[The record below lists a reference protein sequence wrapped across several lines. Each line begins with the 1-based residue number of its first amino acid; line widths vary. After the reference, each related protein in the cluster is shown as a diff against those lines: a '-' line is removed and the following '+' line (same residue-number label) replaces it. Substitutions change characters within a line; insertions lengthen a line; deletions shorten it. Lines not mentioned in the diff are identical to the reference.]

1 MKRIASAAVLL
12 LLLLPAAA
20 LAGWDLDSSLSAV
33 RFKARFMG
41 MTVPGTFSRF
51 SGKVVYDERDIT
63 RSSADVTIDAAS
75 IDTGIGLRNRDL
87 RSARYFNVAEFPTIT
102 FKSRKVEQAG
112 EGKLKV
118 TGALTL
124 HGVTREVVLDVGGP
138 SPPAKD
144 AEGRTRVTGTAAT
157 RINWNDY
164 GMSSALI
171 GDEFDILIDIN
182 LVKTDEPG

>member
-1 MKRIASAAVLL
+1 MKRIASAAMLL
-12 LLLLPAAA
+12 LLLLPSAA
-20 LAGWDLDSSLSAV
+20 LAGWELDNSLTAV

-41 MTVPGTFSRF
+41 TTVPGAFGRL
-51 SGKVVYDERDIT
+51 SGQVVYDERDIT
-63 RSSADVTIDAAS
+63 RSSADITIDAAS

-87 RSARYFNVAEFPTIT
+87 RSGRYFNVAEFPTIT

-124 HGVTREVVLDVGGP
+124 HGVTREVVLDVAGP
-138 SPPAKD
+138 TPPAKD
-144 AEGRTRVTGTAAT
+144 AAGKTRVTGKAST

-182 LVKTDEPG
+182 LVRTDGP